1 MDPEIFLS
9 LLQFTDGL
17 FPMGSYAHSLGLE
30 TYVAE
35 GTIRDAKGVEH
46 FLLSFLQGAAAPTD
60 AVAALSSWR
69 AALSGRSAKQQC
81 IIIDHSLEAMKLA
94 SELRDASR
102 QMGRQMLRIAVNLG
116 GPFAVHGL
124 TADLFSAV
132 QSEET
137 HGHHAMVF
145 GVIAAALGWQE
156 RETACA
162 FLYSSCAGLVAAALR
177 LLPLGQ
183 VAGQQILW
191 TLAPYI
197 AKVAGDIQ
205 GKEMVDI
212 WSFTPGI
219 EIAAMRHAKL
229 DARLFRS

>member
-1 MDPEIFLS
+1 MDPESFLS

-46 FLLSFLQGAAAPTD
+46 FLLSFLQGSVAPTD

-69 AALSGRSAKQQC
+69 AALAGRSAKRQC
-81 IIIDHSLEAMKLA
+81 VTIDHSLEAMKLA

-102 QMGRQMLRIAVNLG
+102 QMGRQMLRIAANLG
-116 GPFAVHGL
+116 GPFALKGL

-137 HGHHAMVF
+137 AGHHAMVF
-145 GVIAAALGWQE
+145 GVVGAALGWQE

-162 FLYSSCAGLVAAALR
+162 FLYSTCAGLVAAALR

-191 TLAPYI
+191 SLATPI
-197 AKVAGDIQ
+197 ATVGDEIQ
-205 GKEMVDI
+205 GTNMADI
-212 WSFTPGI
+212 WSFSPGI

>member
-35 GTIRDAKGVEH
+35 GTIRDAKGVEQ
-46 FLLSFLQGAAAPTD
+46 FLRSFLQGSVAPSD
-60 AVAALSSWR
+60 AVAALSARR
-69 AALSGRSAKQQC
+69 AGLSGRSAKQQC
-81 IIIDHSLEAMKLA
+81 IIIDHRLEALKPA
-94 SELRDASR
+94 SESRDASR

-137 HGHHAMVF
+137 PGNHAMVF
-145 GVIAAALGWQE
+145 GVIGATLGWQE
-156 RETACA
+156 GETICA
-162 FLYSSCAGLVAAALR
+162 FLYSTCAGLVAAALR
-177 LLPLGQ
+177 LVPLGQ

-191 TLAPYI
+191 SLAPSI
-197 AKVAGDIQ
+197 GRLADEIQ
-205 GKEMVDI
+205 GKDMGDI
-212 WSFTPGI
+212 WSFAPGI